1 MGDGL
6 GAPWVINPI
15 GLYSKLK
22 MPREERV
29 RKGRVVKRAGKT
41 LKRRNSVQP
50 LVLSQG

>member
-1 MGDGL
+1 MESVAEKGMGDGL
-6 GAPWVINPI
+6 GASWVINPI

-41 LKRRNSVQP
+41 LKRHNSV
-50 LVLSQG
+50 